1 MDKKNNFNRFLV
13 LWAGQLIS
21 QVGSGMTIFGLTVYV
36 FFQTGQTSDIAL
48 ITMAAFLPVFL
59 LTPFSG
65 VLVDRYDRRRM
76 MMLGD
81 SLSVVGLVFMLFV
94 LRGGVL
100 EAWQICIGLSINSVF
115 SSLVEP
121 AYRASVS
128 DLLTREL
135 YTKASGMVQLA
146 SASKFLIAPFLAG
159 LLMTYTSIEFI
170 MMIDGA
176 TFVVTAITSRYVE
189 KNMHKSPSHKNL
201 YSMSTIVGDMKE
213 GWLAIYEKK
222 GVFIL
227 VTLGMVLTFS
237 IGFMQVLAG
246 PMILNFADEKT
257 LGLSQSIMACGMLGS
272 SIIVSSRGFK
282 KKYTQVLCSSI
293 AGLGLGMILFGSK
306 ASIIWVTVW
315 GVFIFSCLPFV
326 NACLDYLIRINIES
340 SVQGRVWGI
349 IGLLSQLGY
358 RIAYIFLGVLADTYF
373 EPLMSKR
380 YGELFLIQELIGVGR
395 GRGIALM
402 IIIAGCLLIS
412 LAMVMNRQSSIH
424 KLERGA

>member
-1 MDKKNNFNRFLV
+1 VDKKNNFNRFLV

-146 SASKFLIAPFLAG
+146 SASKFLIAPFDDL
-159 LLMTYTSIEFI
+159 
-170 MMIDGA
+170 
-176 TFVVTAITSRYVE
+176 YV
-189 KNMHKSPSHKNL
+189 
-201 YSMSTIVGDMKE
+201 DR
-213 GWLAIYEKK
+213 IYY
-222 GVFIL
+222 
-227 VTLGMVLTFS
+227 
-237 IGFMQVLAG
+237 
-246 PMILNFADEKT
+246 D
-257 LGLSQSIMACGMLGS
+257 
-272 SIIVSSRGFK
+272 
-282 KKYTQVLCSSI
+282 
-293 AGLGLGMILFGSK
+293 
-306 ASIIWVTVW
+306 
-315 GVFIFSCLPFV
+315 
-326 NACLDYLIRINIES
+326 D
-340 SVQGRVWGI
+340 
-349 IGLLSQLGY
+349 
-358 RIAYIFLGVLADTYF
+358 
-373 EPLMSKR
+373 
-380 YGELFLIQELIGVGR
+380 
-395 GRGIALM
+395 
-402 IIIAGCLLIS
+402 
-412 LAMVMNRQSSIH
+412 
-424 KLERGA
+424 